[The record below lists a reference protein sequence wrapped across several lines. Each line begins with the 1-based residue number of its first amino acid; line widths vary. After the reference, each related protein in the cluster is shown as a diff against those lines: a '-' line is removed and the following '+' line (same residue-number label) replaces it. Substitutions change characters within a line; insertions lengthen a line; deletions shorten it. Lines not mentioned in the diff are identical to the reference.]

1 MPLKKA
7 LCPGSFDPPTDGH
20 INIIERGLKISDHIT
35 VAVAINSS
43 KSAMFSA
50 AERVEMLRELLKDK
64 KNVTIDSFEG
74 LLVDY
79 CQEKKI
85 HTILRGI
92 RTVSDY
98 EYELQMSLANRILN
112 PDLETIFMMTEG
124 RFSHISSSIIKE
136 VIRYGGSGKAMIH
149 PYVEKKLRDKL
160 KQNGLLKGK
169 KK

>member
-1 MPLKKA
+1 MPKKIKRA
-7 LCPGSFDPPTDGH
+7 LCPGSFDPPTNGH
-20 INIIERGLKISDHIT
+20 INIVERGLRIFDHVT
-35 VAVAINSS
+35 VAVAASRS
-43 KSAMFSA
+43 KKALFEPE
-50 AERVEMLRELLKDK
+50 ERVEMLK
-64 KNVTIDSFEG
+64 KLFKNQPNVEVDSFEG

-79 CQEKKI
+79 CRRKKI

-112 PDLETIFMMTEG
+112 PDIETIFMMTEG

-136 VIRYGGSGKAMIH
+136 VISFGGVGSGMIH

-160 KQNGLLKGK
+160 GK
-169 KK
+169 L